1 MVCGN
6 FILPE
11 PASYVS
17 FFCSFQFAQLI
28 VPYLWNLK
36 PIDVSSVKTQVFG
49 LLIEGEEIVAAFRT
63 IRDQL
68 VFTNKRIIS
77 IDVQGLTGL
86 KKSFA
91 IMPYSKVQF
100 FTIQTPCFAELVS
113 DSELYLMFSNGFTA
127 KFEFRGSVDIG
138 ALGRTIS
145 TYVL

>member
-1 MVCGN
+1 MIN
-6 FILPE
+6 FNGD
-11 PASYVS
+11 SVR
-17 FFCSFQFAQLI
+17 
-28 VPYLWNLK
+28 NLK

-100 FTIQTPCFAELVS
+100 FTIQTPGFAELVS
-113 DSELYLMFSNGFTA
+113 DSELYLMFSNG
-127 KFEFRGSVDIG
+127 SVKSY
-138 ALGRTIS
+138 AQIS
-145 TYVL
+145 LQAPENSVSRRQRCPG